1 MFVEFMKGAGLKV
14 PLIAIQQ
21 DRPVPFAQNA
31 FTERTV
37 ADARVDTDDR
47 HSKIVMRL
55 ALSAPCSCSEALAY
69 GRHAVCPPLEASTRV
84 SHSHS

>member
-1 MFVEFMKGAGLKV
+1 MFVDFMKGAGLKV
-14 PLIAIQQ
+14 PLITIQQ

-47 HSKIVMRL
+47 QIDILRL
-55 ALSAPCSCSEALAY
+55 
-69 GRHAVCPPLEASTRV
+69 
-84 SHSHS
+84 